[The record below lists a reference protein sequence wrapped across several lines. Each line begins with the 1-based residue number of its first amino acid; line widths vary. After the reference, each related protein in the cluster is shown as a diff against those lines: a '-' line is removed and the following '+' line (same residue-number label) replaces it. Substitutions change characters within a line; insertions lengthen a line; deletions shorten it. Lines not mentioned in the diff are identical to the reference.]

1 METLTTIAERFG
13 LATALLTVVG
23 IGAAYILRRLFD
35 RRDGILTRVGERNL
49 QFIDSLEETH
59 KSLSESTETL
69 AATAGA
75 GTRTLADLVELHE
88 SPDSNFSTVRLH
100 RAGVHA
106 CDVLEQVVDALD
118 ISDTT
123 KNSIDSIRREV
134 TL

>member
-35 RRDGILTRVGERNL
+35 RRDGILTRVGERHL